1 MCCRLQQYPLPLL
14 VSLIIG
20 GPRCLWRGLVPLIG
34 LALNRLPYP
43 VLMGHSVHIGRN
55 KPTDTHLHPFRI
67 MSIVVTN
74 LQDQLTALQESMK
87 TLQDSITGI
96 ETQLKQETEASDFD
110 VFVQNEIAPI
120 FGESTSEN
128 IIKVLLEC
136 RRNGNFFKFIPVYQW
151 KTIHGDLKKRNTL
164 KVVSAAYRIRYAKS
178 QTVSPQVYSLKSEVK
193 YAIGCHECG
202 STAKNL
208 HARLVKEG
216 YMTV

>member
-1 MCCRLQQYPLPLL
+1 M
-14 VSLIIG
+14 
-20 GPRCLWRGLVPLIG
+20 
-34 LALNRLPYP
+34 
-43 VLMGHSVHIGRN
+43 HIGRN
-55 KPTDTHLHPFRI
+55 TTDRRKLHPFWI
-67 MSIVVTN
+67 MSIVITN
-74 LQDQLTALQESMK
+74 LQDQLQSLQETMK

-96 ETQLKQETEASDFD
+96 ETQLKQEKEASDFD

-136 RRNGNFFKFIPVYQW
+136 RRNGNFHKFIPVYQW

-178 QTVSPQVYSLKSEVK
+178 QTISPQVYSLNSEIK
-193 YAIGCHECG
+193 YATGYHECG

>member
-1 MCCRLQQYPLPLL
+1 
-14 VSLIIG
+14 
-20 GPRCLWRGLVPLIG
+20 
-34 LALNRLPYP
+34 
-43 VLMGHSVHIGRN
+43 
-55 KPTDTHLHPFRI
+55 

-74 LQDQLTALQESMK
+74 LQDQLTTLQESMK

-96 ETQLKQETEASDFD
+96 EAQLKQETEASDFD

-128 IIKVLLEC
+128 IVKVLLEC
-136 RRNGNFFKFIPVYQW
+136 RRNGNFHKFIPVYQW
-151 KTIHGDLKKRNTL
+151 KAVYGDLKKRNTL

-178 QTVSPQVYSLKSEVK
+178 ASLCPKIYSLRSDIK

-208 HARLVKEG
+208 HDRLVKEG

>member
-1 MCCRLQQYPLPLL
+1 
-14 VSLIIG
+14 
-20 GPRCLWRGLVPLIG
+20 
-34 LALNRLPYP
+34 
-43 VLMGHSVHIGRN
+43 
-55 KPTDTHLHPFRI
+55 

-96 ETQLKQETEASDFD
+96 ESQLKKETEATDFD
-110 VFVQNEIAPI
+110 VFVKNEIAPI

-136 RRNGNFFKFIPVYQW
+136 RRNGNFLKFIPVYQW

-164 KVVSAAYRIRYAKS
+164 KLVSACYRIRYVKS
-178 QTVSPQVYSLKSEVK
+178 ASLVYSLRSDVK
-193 YAIGCHECG
+193 YAIACPECG

-208 HARLVKEG
+208 YARLVKEG
-216 YMTV
+216 YLTV